1 MKCLRFHISW
11 WKEAINQTSYKKA
24 IGSGLLFFLFLIS
37 SLPQPVFSAELTDF
51 QRCLLE
57 MQEQAGDDITMGES
71 RKQCLKKTKGTAGM
85 DADKKSAE
93 TEKRADAIDR
103 RLDSDERHVL
113 EPFTLMAHRPNY
125 LLFASHN
132 FAGINAEPYQE
143 QLDDPTIEVDD
154 TEVKF
159 QLSVKFPLLV
169 NLFKKRFDVYAAYT
183 NRSFWQLYNDQ
194 SAPFRETNHE
204 PEIWLQKRN
213 DWKIFGLKN
222 SVNQLG
228 FVHQS
233 NGRGGVLSRSWNR
246 VYANFLF
253 ERGNWG
259 ISLKPWVRINESSED
274 DDNPDITDYLG
285 HGELRTA
292 YKWHNNT
299 FSLMLR
305 NNLESGF
312 EKGAVE
318 VAWSFPLWKYRFL
331 KGYVQYFSGYGESL
345 IDYDSYSSSLGF
357 GVLITDWL

>member
-1 MKCLRFHISW
+1 MKVQQLHITW
-11 WKEAINQTSYKKA
+11 WEEITNRALDRRGIVN
-24 IGSGLLFFLFLIS
+24 GLMIFFFLILIP
-37 SLPQPVFSAELTDF
+37 LQLVFSAELTDF

-57 MQEQAGDDITMGES
+57 IQEQVGDDITMGEARERCR
-71 RKQCLKKTKGTAGM
+71 RKTEGTAEV
-85 DADKKSAE
+85 DADKKSEE
-93 TEKRADAIDR
+93 TGKMDDAVDR
-103 RLDSDERHVL
+103 RLESDDRHL
-113 EPFTLMAHRPNY
+113 LQPFTLMAHRPNY
-125 LLFASHN
+125 MLIASHN
-132 FAGINAEPYQE
+132 FTGVNSEPYQE
-143 QLDDPTIEVDD
+143 QFDDPTIELDD
-154 TEVKF
+154 TEFKF
-159 QLSVKFPLLV
+159 QISIKFPLLV
-169 NLFKKRFDVYAAYT
+169 DLYKKRFDVYAAYT

-213 DWKIFGLKN
+213 DWKVFGFKN

-228 FVHQS
+228 IVHQS

-246 VYANFLF
+246 IYANFIF
-253 ERGNWG
+253 DRGNWV
-259 ISLKPWVRINESSED
+259 ISLKPWFRINESSED

-331 KGYVQYFSGYGESL
+331 KGYLQYFSGYGESL
-345 IDYDSYSSSLGF
+345 IDYNNYSSSLGF
-357 GVLITDWL
+357 GVLVTDWL